1 VDVDLPLPGAQTSS
15 SLVQQARVLG
25 GYVWV
30 EKRLFEILGAWV
42 TDETTPEL
50 RLVFDA
56 GSLEHAWHSELFAE
70 RLPALEFLGADGT
83 PGAPSPEVGGFFD
96 ALGEA
101 QTPAT
106 RLAGLGR
113 VVLPRLVTGY
123 WSHLGRSALVADA
136 AVVRALRLVL
146 RDEIEAWRATEAH
159 LETHI
164 RTPDEL
170 RVALE
175 HAAALE
181 ARVATSGPGLV
192 PWPSEGKDKREK
204 GPDSARSEGGGT

>member
-1 VDVDLPLPGAQTSS
+1 VGVDLPLPNAQTSL
-15 SLVQQARVLG
+15 SLVQQARLLG

-30 EKRLFEILGAWV
+30 ERRLFEILGGWV

-50 RLVFDA
+50 RLAFDA

-70 RLPALEFLGADGT
+70 RLPTLDLLGANGT
-83 PGAPSPEVGGFFD
+83 SDAPSPEVGGFFD
-96 ALGEA
+96 AMGET
-101 QTPAT
+101 QTSAA

-159 LETHI
+159 LERHV
-164 RTPDEL
+164 RAPDEL
-170 RVALE
+170 LVALE

-192 PWPSEGKDKREK
+192 PWPGEGRGK
-204 GPDSARSEGGGT
+204 GENGPGAARSEGSGT